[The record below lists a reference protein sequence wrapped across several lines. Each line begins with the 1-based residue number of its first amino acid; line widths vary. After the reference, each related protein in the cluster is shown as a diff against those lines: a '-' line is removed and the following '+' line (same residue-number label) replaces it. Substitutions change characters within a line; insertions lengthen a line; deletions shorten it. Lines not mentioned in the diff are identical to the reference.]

1 MIALRPYQ
9 QVLIDQTRRLLAQSH
24 RKVIMQSATGSG
36 KTRTSAH
43 IVESA
48 VRKGKRVLF
57 IVSGRTLVKQALDS
71 YTALG
76 IDAAVLMAGN
86 TYRTDAPV
94 QVASV
99 HTVYSRLAYLDWLEP
114 NLIITDEAHEA
125 SKDSGMWAAIRA
137 RWPDAYEVGLTATPK
152 PTDVY
157 TAMARGPSCE
167 SLIAEGYLVRPRY
180 FSVKESDSELLKLSG
195 GDYTEA
201 SQAAAFEKLTL
212 IGGVVKH
219 WQTFAEGRPTVLFG
233 PNVATSRRNAEL
245 FNEAGIPAF
254 HIDAETP
261 QDERQAAFAAV
272 ADGSLKVLCN
282 YGVLGRGFDCP
293 VISCVIVERE
303 TKSLTTWIQIVGR
316 GLRSYLGKTD
326 CVVIDLGENVHR
338 FGCFVTDPPE
348 WTLDG
353 KRDPQVER
361 EEKLEAKPR
370 KDVTCSQCHL
380 VYKAAAR
387 CPGCG
392 FTPEARAV
400 EWTQDERRD
409 AELCEVT
416 VKPTERHKLD
426 SLERKVQVYSELL
439 GLCVDKGWSKG
450 AAFHSYRKLYGVGPS
465 PAVQKE
471 SKPVSPSD
479 DTREWRKREAQTYM
493 RRKSYAE
500 RRRVETHSGAAHD

>member
-1 MIALRPYQ
+1 MISLRPYQ
-9 QVLIDQTRRLLAQSH
+9 QVLIDQTRRLLSQSH

-114 NLIITDEAHEA
+114 DLIITDEAHEA
-125 SKDSGMWAAIRA
+125 SKDTGMWAAIRA
-137 RWPDAYEVGLTATPK
+137 RWPNAYEVGLTATPK

-167 SLIAEGYLVRPRY
+167 SLIREGYLVRPRY

-245 FNEAGIPAF
+245 FNEAGIPSF
-254 HIDAETP
+254 HIDSNTP
-261 QDERQAAFAAV
+261 QHERQAAFEAIACG
-272 ADGSLKVLCN
+272 DLKIICN

-293 VISCVIVERE
+293 AISCVIVERE

-316 GLRSYLGKTD
+316 GLRSYRGKTD
-326 CVVIDLGENVHR
+326 CVVLDLGFNIHR
-338 FGCFVTDPPE
+338 HGDFVSDPVT
-348 WTLDG
+348 WDISG
-353 KRDPQVER
+353 DVDPQTER
-361 EEKLEAKPR
+361 EEELKKKP
-370 KDVTCSQCHL
+370 KDVTCRECAH
-380 VYKAAAR
+380 VYKPAAKCPNCGAIPQKKEAEYEPGAR
-387 CPGCG
+387 I
-392 FTPEARAV
+392 
-400 EWTQDERRD
+400 D
-409 AELCEVT
+409 ADLTE
-416 VKPTERHKLD
+416 VKPKTRRNLYAFTDKRAFYGGLLYYAATKSKSDGWILNMYLQKFKEPATADVRLAHPTPPSKEVNGFIR
-426 SLERKVQVYSELL
+426 SRNIAYAKRKEVQNAS
-439 GLCVDKGWSKG
+439 
-450 AAFHSYRKLYGVGPS
+450 
-465 PAVQKE
+465 
-471 SKPVSPSD
+471 
-479 DTREWRKREAQTYM
+479 WR
-493 RRKSYAE
+493 
-500 RRRVETHSGAAHD
+500 